1 MRGYLATPS
10 GGGPWPR
17 VIVIPEAFGLVD
29 DMRRDAHRAVGFVGR
44 IPGFGHVEDAA
55 EDAWSRVF
63 AAFGKHLA

>member
-1 MRGYLATPS
+1 
-10 GGGPWPR
+10 